1 MSEQTR
7 SGDLATKYLPKAKV
21 RSGGSATQIGDKV
34 AIVNKDELARA
45 VAGRSGLDNAR
56 AKAAVEATLE
66 EIAKQIAAGNE
77 VRLTGFGKFS
87 AVNRAAREG
96 RNPSTGET
104 IQIAAK
110 TVPKFTAGA
119 ELKKAVQ

>member
-1 MSEQTR
+1 M
-7 SGDLATKYLPKAKV
+7 
-21 RSGGSATQIGDKV
+21 
-34 AIVNKDELARA
+34 AIVNKDELARG
-45 VAGRSGLDNAR
+45 VAARSGLEVGQ
-56 AKAAVEATLE
+56 AKSAVETTLE

-87 AVNRAAREG
+87 AVQRRAREG

-110 TVPKFTAGA
+110 RVPKFSAGA

>member
-1 MSEQTR
+1 M
-7 SGDLATKYLPKAKV
+7 
-21 RSGGSATQIGDKV
+21 

-45 VAGRSGLDNAR
+45 VAERSGLDNGQ
-56 AKAAVEATLE
+56 AKKAVEATLE
-66 EIAKQIAAGNE
+66 EITKQIAGGNE

-87 AVNRAAREG
+87 AVARPAREG

-110 TVPKFTAGA
+110 SVPKFSAGA

>member
-1 MSEQTR
+1 M
-7 SGDLATKYLPKAKV
+7 G
-21 RSGGSATQIGDKV
+21 
-34 AIVNKDELARA
+34 IVNKDELARG
-45 VAGRSGLDNAR
+45 VAERSGLDKGQ

-66 EIAKQIAAGNE
+66 EITKQIASGNE

-87 AVNRAAREG
+87 AVRRAAREG
-96 RNPSTGET
+96 RNPSSGET

-110 TVPKFTAGA
+110 SVPKFSAGA

>member
-1 MSEQTR
+1 M
-7 SGDLATKYLPKAKV
+7 
-21 RSGGSATQIGDKV
+21 
-34 AIVNKDELARA
+34 AIVNKDELARG
-45 VAGRSGLDNAR
+45 VAARSGLEVGQ

-66 EIAKQIAAGNE
+66 EISKQMADGNE

-87 AVNRAAREG
+87 AVQRPAREG

-110 TVPKFTAGA
+110 RVPKFSAGA